1 VTHPD
6 VERFFMLI
14 PEACQLVLAAGSIG
28 SDGEVMVLEMGEQ
41 VKILDVANTLIRLS
55 GRKDIDIVYTG
66 LRPGEK
72 MSEDLFSMYED
83 RRTTSN
89 ALITSVGV
97 PTLSVAEVQAAELD
111 NDKAAAVWMRQQTA
125 PLMKSGV

>member
-1 VTHPD
+1 
-6 VERFFMLI
+6 
-14 PEACQLVLAAGSIG
+14 
-28 SDGEVMVLEMGEQ
+28 MVLEMGEQ